1 MASRADRS
9 RIASA
14 LAALVVLSATPAA
27 HADVGRDA
35 NAETDGDSVEVVFT
49 RQEDGRARGRPRR
62 GTSSCEWSAIRQE
75 ESSYF
80 EPQVPPAP
88 SPEHTLWVVFCDVEY
103 RGMRWLG
110 PREFT
115 DGAVLGQVEQRIHEL
130 VVLPAAMEV
139 RPNNRG
145 ITGIASWFWVQ
156 GYDGQPVSATFSE
169 FGLTVTVTAQ
179 LAGVEWDFGDGT
191 PPVQA
196 GLGEAYPQESSVRH
210 AYRYVSGPTPY
221 TVMARLIFQPT
232 YTVNGTPGAPL
243 EPIVV
248 PITRPYRVN
257 QVQAIRR
264 R

>member
-1 MASRADRS
+1 VEGHARCTATLVASLL
-9 RIASA
+9 A
-14 LAALVVLSATPAA
+14 LLLPTPAA
-27 HADVGRDA
+27 ADTTDA
-35 NAETDGDSVEVVFT
+35 DAHSETDGDSVEVVFT
-49 RQEDGRARGRPRR
+49 REEEGRATGRPRR
-62 GTSSCEWSAIRQE
+62 GTSSCQWSAVRVDPMQVAPYTE
-75 ESSYF
+75 VS
-80 EPQVPPAP
+80 PQP
-88 SPEHTLWVVFCDVEY
+88 SPDASAWMVYCDDDF
-103 RGMRWLG
+103 RGVRWFE

-115 DGAVLGQVEQRIHEL
+115 DGAVVDQVEQRIHEL

-156 GYDGQPVSATFSE
+156 GYDGQPVTATFSE

-179 LAGVEWDFGDGT
+179 LAGVEWDFGDGA

-221 TVMARLIFQPT
+221 TVTARLIFQPT
-232 YTVNGTPGAPL
+232 YTVNGTPGASL
-243 EPIVV
+243 DPIVV